1 MSTVVVIQQNPI
13 IQRRGDRSVKIGCL
27 LDSSLSQNFTVN
39 ASLVVTGPE

>member
-27 LDSSLSQNFTVN
+27 LNTSLTQNVTVN